1 MPLTNR
7 VRGPYYKLRIEVFLL
22 GFLAKEQ
29 STRAIHRM
37 GKKTRFH
44 NGARDDEMSSYRYL
58 L

>member
-7 VRGPYYKLRIEVFLL
+7 VRGLYYKLRIEVFLL

-29 STRAIHRM
+29 STRAIDPM

-44 NGARDDEMSSYRYL
+44 NGARKRYY
-58 L
+58 

>member
-37 GKKTRFH
+37 GKKKQDFITEREMTR
-44 NGARDDEMSSYRYL
+44 
-58 L
+58 

>member
-29 STRAIHRM
+29 STRAIDPM
-37 GKKTRFH
+37 GKKQGSITERE
-44 NGARDDEMSSYRYL
+44 NDISNYRYL
-58 L
+58 V

>member
-29 STRAIHRM
+29 STRAIDPM

-44 NGARDDEMSSYRYL
+44 NGARKRYY
-58 L
+58 